1 MKQCRQ
7 GDVLLIRVPMI
18 KEAIEVPRDSQ
29 NRIVL
34 AHGEVTG
41 HAHAIHCDTAEL
53 FRSGSAA
60 NAGVYLNVVNRVE
73 LRHEEHTT
81 IKIPKGGYRVLR
93 QTEYSPGELRQVAD

>member
-1 MKQCRQ
+1 MKMARQ
-7 GDVLLIRVPMI
+7 GDVLLIRVAMI
-18 KEAIEVPRDSQ
+18 QAAIEIPRDTQ

-41 HAHAIHCDTAEL
+41 HAHAIHDETAEL
-53 FRSGSAA
+53 FRGRAA
-60 NAGVYLNVVNRVE
+60 NTGVFLQVVNRVE

-81 IKIPKGGYRVLR
+81 VRVPKGAYRVLR

>member
-7 GDVLLIRVPMI
+7 GDVLLIRVAAI
-18 KEAIEVPRDSQ
+18 HQAIEIPRDTR

-53 FRSGSAA
+53 FRGGAAA
-60 NAGVYLNVVNRVE
+60 NSGVYLNVVNRVE

-81 IKIPKGGYRVLR
+81 IRIPKGSYRVLR